1 MENKK
6 KISLTTYIISL
17 IVMGVLVVIIMLALF
32 NKNKNNSNIPTTYE
46 NNQAISSND
55 TDENEVQNIVE
66 NKTEESNTNT
76 NTNTN
81 TSESNEQ
88 DNTNKKI
95 LYSFESAD
103 NLAAHGYPRRLNIY
117 KITSDILEFDYN
129 GGYDLKKLTL
139 DLKLSGKAKS
149 ISENT
154 YRYTT
159 KIDGNEYEI
168 LLEFNK
174 NDNAV
179 KLSERHN
186 SKGEYS
192 YVNLFNIS
200 KTSVKNILSSISKK
214 QSKIDWEEY
223 PSDIE
228 KQVKKMMKDRLPIE
242 NEKAMK
248 MSYSILKNGY
258 EKKME
263 EYLYILG
270 DGDGTEIIEVE
281 INYPQFD
288 YWSNDKKIYKYK
300 DNISYKMADFCDYY
314 YYPEIASDDDNLG
327 KEMEKVDKY
336 SLEKKT
342 EYQYNN
348 LKKLKKWHGHR
359 EINYKDLYYK
369 VGKLAIMNGNNKNK
383 TTYKNNSR
391 AKKIRVTVNN
401 DKKYTFNLK
410 DTNKVQIFDINY
422 KQNTVKKPVE
432 MKVEVLDTYEG
443 DKSNDIY
450 ISDLQFTMESNIP
463 QGR

>member
-6 KISLTTYIISL
+6 NISLTTYIISL

-66 NKTEESNTNT
+66 NKTEEGNT

-88 DNTNKKI
+88 DNTNRKI

-117 KITSDILEFDYN
+117 KITSDILEFSFN

-228 KQVKKMMKDRLPIE
+228 KQVNKMVGWPIS
-242 NEKAMK
+242 NEKNAK

-263 EYLYILG
+263 RYIYNLG
-270 DGDGTEIIEVE
+270 DGDSTEILEIET
-281 INYPQFD
+281 NYPQFD
-288 YWSNDKKIYKYK
+288 YDSDDKKIYKYK
-300 DNISYKMADFCDYY
+300 DNISYKMADFNEEYHYY
-314 YYPEIASDDDNLG
+314 TTHSTYDESGNEIEKYPLQKI
-327 KEMEKVDKY
+327 
-336 SLEKKT
+336 T

-348 LKKLKKWHGHR
+348 LKKSKRLDDE

-410 DTNKVQIFDINY
+410 DTNKVQVFDINY

-432 MKVEVLDTYEG
+432 MKVEVLETYDG
-443 DKSNDIY
+443 DKSNDVY
-450 ISDLQFTMESNIP
+450 ISDLQFTMETNIP

>member
-76 NTNTN
+76 NT
-81 TSESNEQ
+81 SESNEQ
-88 DNTNKKI
+88 DNTNRKI

-103 NLAAHGYPRRLNIY
+103 NLAAHGYSRRLNIY

-129 GGYDLKKLTL
+129 GGYDLKKQTL

-149 ISENT
+149 ISGNT

-174 NDNAV
+174 NDNVV
-179 KLSERHN
+179 KLSDRYN

-192 YVNLFNIS
+192 YINLFNIS

-214 QSKIDWEEY
+214 QSKVDWEEY

-228 KQVKKMMKDRLPIE
+228 KQVIE
-242 NEKAMK
+242 MTEERIMPERGKGMK
-248 MSYSILKNGY
+248 MAYSIVKNGY
-258 EKKME
+258 EKKMNG
-263 EYLYILG
+263 YFL
-270 DGDGTEIIEVE
+270 
-281 INYPQFD
+281 P
-288 YWSNDKKIYKYK
+288 
-300 DNISYKMADFCDYY
+300 
-314 YYPEIASDDDNLG
+314 
-327 KEMEKVDKY
+327 
-336 SLEKKT
+336 
-342 EYQYNN
+342 
-348 LKKLKKWHGHR
+348 
-359 EINYKDLYYK
+359 
-369 VGKLAIMNGNNKNK
+369 LAW
-383 TTYKNNSR
+383 R
-391 AKKIRVTVNN
+391 RR
-401 DKKYTFNLK
+401 FNR
-410 DTNKVQIFDINY
+410 NFR
-422 KQNTVKKPVE
+422 
-432 MKVEVLDTYEG
+432 
-443 DKSNDIY
+443 S
-450 ISDLQFTMESNIP
+450 
-463 QGR
+463 

>member
-6 KISLTTYIISL
+6 NISLTTYIISL

-66 NKTEESNTNT
+66 NKTEEGNT

-88 DNTNKKI
+88 DNTNRKI

-117 KITSDILEFDYN
+117 KITSDILEFSFN
-129 GGYDLKKLTL
+129 GGYDLKKQTL

-192 YVNLFNIS
+192 YSNLFNIS

-228 KQVKKMMKDRLPIE
+228 EQVIE
-242 NEKAMK
+242 MTEERRMPERGKGMK
-248 MSYSILKNGY
+248 MAYSIVKNGY
-258 EKKME
+258 EKKMNG
-263 EYLYILG
+263 YFL
-270 DGDGTEIIEVE
+270 
-281 INYPQFD
+281 P
-288 YWSNDKKIYKYK
+288 
-300 DNISYKMADFCDYY
+300 
-314 YYPEIASDDDNLG
+314 
-327 KEMEKVDKY
+327 
-336 SLEKKT
+336 
-342 EYQYNN
+342 
-348 LKKLKKWHGHR
+348 
-359 EINYKDLYYK
+359 
-369 VGKLAIMNGNNKNK
+369 LAW
-383 TTYKNNSR
+383 R
-391 AKKIRVTVNN
+391 RR
-401 DKKYTFNLK
+401 FNR
-410 DTNKVQIFDINY
+410 NFR
-422 KQNTVKKPVE
+422 
-432 MKVEVLDTYEG
+432 
-443 DKSNDIY
+443 S
-450 ISDLQFTMESNIP
+450 
-463 QGR
+463 